1 MKSSKFQ
8 EKLQAVADKN
18 LLTQQVNSHT
28 ETSQDLTTDEDS
40 PGDDLQQLI
49 KSMKRER
56 SQFEGFTL
64 PYPEGYYD
72 GISKCIKITER
83 RLKKIIKIKKITK
96 QLKPHTK

>member
-1 MKSSKFQ
+1 MKSSKFH
-8 EKLQAVADKN
+8 EKLQAIADKN

-56 SQFEGFTL
+56 FQFEGFTL

-83 RLKKIIKIKKITK
+83 RLKKIIKTK